1 LQVPVLSK
9 QPTERSQKRTV
20 RRVSLQE
27 KIEMKKLTMTAVAV
41 LFCLSGA
48 ARADSSR
55 RTTTISSSGQQQ
67 KFWVGVDGDF
77 ALPIGNY
84 SNVNGIGG
92 SLLIVGE
99 YPVMPELSA
108 TARIGFQYHAN
119 MNTLGLDT
127 HVHSIPV
134 LLGAKYY
141 LMSHGDRQG
150 LFGAFEL
157 GLFDLMTDVSGVGSS
172 NDIKFGAGIGVGYA
186 MKEWNA
192 RVSLHSQDVGHF
204 GDLMMV
210 TAGVGYTFAGF

>member
-9 QPTERSQKRTV
+9 QPTERSQRRTV

-55 RTTTISSSGQQQ
+55 RTTTISGSGQQQ
-67 KFWVGVDGDF
+67 KFWVGVDGDV

-119 MNTLGLDT
+119 TNTLGVDT

>member
-1 LQVPVLSK
+1 
-9 QPTERSQKRTV
+9 
-20 RRVSLQE
+20 
-27 KIEMKKLTMTAVAV
+27 MKKLTMTAVAV

-84 SNVNGIGG
+84 GDVNGIGG

-119 MNTLGLDT
+119 TNTLGVDT

-172 NDIKFGAGIGVGYA
+172 NDIKFGAGVGVGYA

-192 RVSLHSQDVGHF
+192 RVSIHSQDVGHF

>member
-1 LQVPVLSK
+1 
-9 QPTERSQKRTV
+9 
-20 RRVSLQE
+20 
-27 KIEMKKLTMTAVAV
+27 MKKLTMTAVAV

-84 SNVNGIGG
+84 GDVNGIGG

-119 MNTLGLDT
+119 TNTLGVDT

-172 NDIKFGAGIGVGYA
+172 NDIKFGAGVGVGYA

-192 RVSLHSQDVGHF
+192 RVSIHSQDVGHF
-204 GDLMMV
+204 GDLLMV

>member
-1 LQVPVLSK
+1 
-9 QPTERSQKRTV
+9 V

-41 LFCLSGA
+41 LFCLSSA
-48 ARADSSR
+48 ARADRSR
-55 RTTTISSSGQQQ
+55 STTISSSSHE

-77 ALPIGNY
+77 ALPIGSY
-84 SNVNGIGG
+84 ADVNGVGG
-92 SLLIVGE
+92 SLLVVGE

-108 TARIGFQYHAN
+108 TARIGFQYHADKN
-119 MNTLGLDT
+119 VLGADA
-127 HVHSIPV
+127 HIHSIPV

-150 LFGAFEL
+150 LFGALEL
-157 GLFDLMTDVSGVGSS
+157 GMFDLMTGVSSGGASASS
-172 NDIKFGAGIGVGYA
+172 NDIKFGTGVGVGYA

-192 RVSLHSQDVGHF
+192 RVSLHSHDIGHF
-204 GDLMMV
+204 GDSLMV

>member
-1 LQVPVLSK
+1 
-9 QPTERSQKRTV
+9 
-20 RRVSLQE
+20 
-27 KIEMKKLTMTAVAV
+27 MKKLTMTAVAV
-41 LFCLSGA
+41 LFCLTGA

-55 RTTTISSSGQQQ
+55 RTTTISSSSQQQ

-84 SNVNGIGG
+84 SDVNGVGG

-108 TARIGFQYHAN
+108 TARIGFQYHADKD
-119 MNTLGLDT
+119 LGAGINA

-157 GLFDLMTDVSGVGSS
+157 GMFDLMTSASNGGVSASQ
-172 NDIKFGAGIGVGYA
+172 NDIKFGTGVGVGYA

-192 RVSLHSQDVGHF
+192 RVSLHSHDIGHF
-204 GDLMMV
+204 GDALMV

>member
-1 LQVPVLSK
+1 
-9 QPTERSQKRTV
+9 
-20 RRVSLQE
+20 
-27 KIEMKKLTMTAVAV
+27 MKKLTMTAVAV

-55 RTTTISSSGQQQ
+55 RTTTISGSGQQQ
-67 KFWVGVDGDF
+67 KFWVGVDGDV

-84 SNVNGIGG
+84 SDVNGIGG

-119 MNTLGLDT
+119 TNTLGVDT

>member
-1 LQVPVLSK
+1 
-9 QPTERSQKRTV
+9 
-20 RRVSLQE
+20 
-27 KIEMKKLTMTAVAV
+27 MKKLTMTAVAV

-84 SNVNGIGG
+84 GDVNGIGG

-119 MNTLGLDT
+119 TNTLGLDT

-172 NDIKFGAGIGVGYA
+172 NDIKFGAGVGVGYA

-192 RVSLHSQDVGHF
+192 RVSIHSQDVGHF
-204 GDLMMV
+204 GDLLMV

>member
-1 LQVPVLSK
+1 
-9 QPTERSQKRTV
+9 
-20 RRVSLQE
+20 
-27 KIEMKKLTMTAVAV
+27 MKKLTMTAGAV

-119 MNTLGLDT
+119 TNTLGLDT

-172 NDIKFGAGIGVGYA
+172 NDIKFGAGVGVGYA

-192 RVSLHSQDVGHF
+192 RVSIHSQDVGHF
-204 GDLMMV
+204 GDLLMV

>member
-1 LQVPVLSK
+1 
-9 QPTERSQKRTV
+9 
-20 RRVSLQE
+20 
-27 KIEMKKLTMTAVAV
+27 MKKLTMTAVAV

-119 MNTLGLDT
+119 TNTLGLDT

>member
-1 LQVPVLSK
+1 
-9 QPTERSQKRTV
+9 
-20 RRVSLQE
+20 
-27 KIEMKKLTMTAVAV
+27 MKKLTMTAVAV

-55 RTTTISSSGQQQ
+55 RTTTISGSGQQQ
-67 KFWVGVDGDF
+67 KFWVGVDGDV

-119 MNTLGLDT
+119 TNTLGVDT